1 MKVIITENQ
10 KVNFVKNLIKSQG
23 WKESQKFFDADTI
36 SKEIFNNDPMEFLS
50 TFDDLEMVQSKE
62 RPELM
67 LFRYEP
73 EKNLMVYNTDNKLI
87 YVHYTEIWDILN
99 KFFGV
104 DYYREQLIK
113 SWAKKSF
120 GIEPVNY
127 VEYFQPYSIRTKLAF
142 IV

>member
-36 SKEIFNNDPMEFLS
+36 SKEIFNNNPMEFLS

-62 RPELM
+62 KPQLM

-73 EKNLMVYNTDNKLI
+73 EKNLMVYNSTHQII
-87 YVHYTEIWDILN
+87 YVDYTEIWEVLN

-120 GIEPVNY
+120 GIESVNY
-127 VEYFQPYSIRTKLAF
+127 VEFFQPYSIRTKLAF

>member
-23 WKESQKFFDADTI
+23 WKESQKFFDANTI
-36 SKEIFNNDPMEFLS
+36 VREIFNNDPMEFLG
-50 TFDDLEMVQSKE
+50 TFDDLEMVQSGE

-73 EKNLMVYNTDNKLI
+73 EKNLMVYNTENKLI
-87 YVHYTEIWDILN
+87 YVHYTEIW
-99 KFFGV
+99 
-104 DYYREQLIK
+104 E
-113 SWAKKSF
+113 
-120 GIEPVNY
+120 GIESVNY